1 MKNGLLFIF
10 LAQLELLIFGFLFWF
25 LESGLDCFWKLF
37 LLWGLFVFFILYL
50 LKLGV
55 RRGIK
60 SFDTDTLS
68 LE

>member
-1 MKNGLLFIF
+1 
-10 LAQLELLIFGFLFWF
+10 
-25 LESGLDCFWKLF
+25 LF